1 MSSDAL
7 FDAVGFRWDRS
18 AVPPAVPMSQQEAL
32 FLFRR
37 SLPAHV
43 WDLTSLEG
51 NPFTYP
57 EVQTLIDGVSV
68 GGRKLADQQQVLRVV
83 DGNRM
88 VADVVERGAF
98 GYAKELSD
106 AFNAA
111 IASGE
116 ALEAGHF
123 RGEGAATSNVRV
135 NLGALGEHVPL
146 PTSIGATDLIERF
159 NAGTQAL
166 TEYAEPA
173 EAALAYFCFAA
184 DQQFYFDGNKRTARC
199 MTNAALIGAGYQ
211 AVLIPAARQA
221 DYHQSMVRFH
231 ATRDAT
237 EIVCLLAEVGPAYH
251 SAEPPPGIAIPA
263 PAVAVDKPRLGR

>member
-98 GYAKELSD
+98 GYAKEL
-106 AFNAA
+106 
-111 IASGE
+111 
-116 ALEAGHF
+116 
-123 RGEGAATSNVRV
+123 
-135 NLGALGEHVPL
+135 LGCV
-146 PTSIGATDLIERF
+146 
-159 NAGTQAL
+159 Q
-166 TEYAEPA
+166 
-173 EAALAYFCFAA
+173 
-184 DQQFYFDGNKRTARC
+184 RC
-199 MTNAALIGAGYQ
+199 H
-211 AVLIPAARQA
+211 RQ
-221 DYHQSMVRFH
+221 R
-231 ATRDAT
+231 
-237 EIVCLLAEVGPAYH
+237 
-251 SAEPPPGIAIPA
+251 
-263 PAVAVDKPRLGR
+263 